1 MDELLETKRRVGM
14 AVKLRV
20 FRNMFKQGI
29 QSMWRNKSMGLASIT
44 SISAVLMILGI
55 VLVLILSINNVVN
68 DTKLK
73 FDEIEVFLEDEISSD
88 QMTEI
93 EETAKNVPG
102 VVSVI
107 YRSKEQAL
115 ELMKQDW
122 GEDAYLLEDLETNP
136 LPNSY
141 IIKVEDIELADN
153 LVNSIKTLDGVEEV
167 KYYKDIIDR
176 LLSFAS
182 YIRIGGIIIISV
194 LVFVSIFIISNTIKL
209 TVTSRKREINIM
221 KYVGATNSYIRGP
234 FIIEGV
240 FFGLVGAL
248 FSIVVVYYAYR
259 YLYLNMNESFYNMF
273 TFYLIPPESIIT
285 DIAVIFLT
293 IGAGIGAM
301 GSMLS
306 LKKFLNV

>member
-1 MDELLETKRRVGM
+1 MDELSETKRRVGM
-14 AVKLRV
+14 ALNLRI
-20 FRNMFKQGI
+20 FRNIFKQGI

-44 SISAVLMILGI
+44 SIAAVLMILGI

-68 DTKLK
+68 DTKLE
-73 FDEIEVFLEDEISSD
+73 FDEVEVFLEDEISSE
-88 QMTEI
+88 QMTKI
-93 EETAKNVPG
+93 EDTAKNVPG

-107 YRSKEQAL
+107 YRSKDQAL
-115 ELMKQDW
+115 EIMKEDW

-176 LLSFAS
+176 LLNFAS
-182 YIRIGGIIIISV
+182 YIRIGGMIIIAV

-234 FIIEGV
+234 FIIEGI

-248 FSIVVVYYAYR
+248 ISIAVVYFAYR
-259 YLYLNMNESFYNMF
+259 YIYLNMNESFYNMF
-273 TFYLIPPESIIT
+273 TFYLIPPESIIS
-285 DIAVIFLT
+285 DISVIFLT
-293 IGAGIGAM
+293 LGAGIGAM

>member
-14 AVKLRV
+14 ALKLRI

-44 SISAVLMILGI
+44 SIAAVLMILGI

-73 FDEIEVFLEDEISSD
+73 FDEIEVFLEDQISRE
-88 QMTEI
+88 QMTKI
-93 EETAKNVPG
+93 EDTAKDVPG

-115 ELMKQDW
+115 DLMKEDW

-167 KYYKDIIDR
+167 KYYKDIIDK
-176 LLSFAS
+176 LLNFAS
-182 YIRIGGIIIISV
+182 YIRIGGMIIIAV

-240 FFGLVGAL
+240 FFGIVGAL
-248 FSIVVVYYAYR
+248 FSIVVVYFAYR

-273 TFYLIPPESIIT
+273 TFYLIPPESIFSDIT
-285 DIAVIFLT
+285 VIFLT
-293 IGAGIGAM
+293 LGAGIGAM

>member
-1 MDELLETKRRVGM
+1 
-14 AVKLRV
+14 
-20 FRNMFKQGI
+20 
-29 QSMWRNKSMGLASIT
+29 MWRNKSMGLASIT
-44 SISAVLMILGI
+44 SIAAVLMILGI

-68 DTKLK
+68 DTKLE
-73 FDEIEVFLEDEISSD
+73 FDEVEVFLEDEISSE
-88 QMTEI
+88 QMTKI
-93 EETAKNVPG
+93 EDTAKDVPG

-107 YRSKEQAL
+107 YRSKDQAL
-115 ELMKQDW
+115 EIMKEDW

-176 LLSFAS
+176 LLNFAS
-182 YIRIGGIIIISV
+182 YIRIGGMIIIAV

-234 FIIEGV
+234 FIIEGI

-248 FSIVVVYYAYR
+248 ISIAVVYFAYR

-273 TFYLIPPESIIT
+273 TFYLIPPESIIS
-285 DIAVIFLT
+285 DISVIFLT
-293 IGAGIGAM
+293 LGAGIGAM

>member
-1 MDELLETKRRVGM
+1 MDELSETKRRVGM
-14 AVKLRV
+14 AMNLRIL
-20 FRNMFKQGI
+20 RNMFKQGI

-44 SISAVLMILGI
+44 SIAAVLMILGI

-73 FDEIEVFLEDEISSD
+73 FDEIEVFLEDQISSE
-88 QMTEI
+88 QMTKI
-93 EETAKNVPG
+93 EDTAKDVPG

-115 ELMKQDW
+115 ELMKEDW

-167 KYYKDIIDR
+167 KYYKDIIDK
-176 LLSFAS
+176 LLNFAS
-182 YIRIGGIIIISV
+182 YIRIGGMIIIAV

-240 FFGLVGAL
+240 FFGLVGAII
-248 FSIVVVYYAYR
+248 SIAVVYFAYR

-273 TFYLIPPESIIT
+273 TFYLIPPESIIS
-285 DIAVIFLT
+285 DISVIFLT
-293 IGAGIGAM
+293 LGAGIGAM

>member
-1 MDELLETKRRVGM
+1 M
-14 AVKLRV
+14 ALNLRI
-20 FRNMFKQGI
+20 FRNIFKQGI

-44 SISAVLMILGI
+44 SIAAVLMILGI

-68 DTKLK
+68 DTKLE
-73 FDEIEVFLEDEISSD
+73 FDEVEVFLEDEISLE
-88 QMTEI
+88 QMTKI
-93 EETAKNVPG
+93 EDTAKDVPG

-107 YRSKEQAL
+107 YRSKDQAL
-115 ELMKQDW
+115 EIMKEDW

-176 LLSFAS
+176 LLNFAS
-182 YIRIGGIIIISV
+182 YIRIGGMIIIAV

-234 FIIEGV
+234 FIIEGI

-248 FSIVVVYYAYR
+248 ISIAVVYFAYR

-273 TFYLIPPESIIT
+273 TFYLIPPESIIS
-285 DIAVIFLT
+285 DISVIFLT
-293 IGAGIGAM
+293 LGAGIGAM

>member
-1 MDELLETKRRVGM
+1 MDELSETKRRVGM
-14 AVKLRV
+14 EMNLRIL
-20 FRNMFKQGI
+20 RNMFKQGI

-44 SISAVLMILGI
+44 SIAAVLMILGI

-73 FDEIEVFLEDEISSD
+73 FDEIEVFLEDQISSE
-88 QMTEI
+88 QMTMI
-93 EETAKNVPG
+93 EDTAKDVPG

-115 ELMKQDW
+115 ELMKEDW

-167 KYYKDIIDR
+167 KYYKDIIDK
-176 LLSFAS
+176 LLNFAS
-182 YIRIGGIIIISV
+182 YIRIGGMIIIAV

-240 FFGLVGAL
+240 FFGLVGAII
-248 FSIVVVYYAYR
+248 SIAVVYFAYR

-273 TFYLIPPESIIT
+273 TFYLIPPESIIS
-285 DIAVIFLT
+285 DISVIFLT
-293 IGAGIGAM
+293 LGAGIGAM

>member
-1 MDELLETKRRVGM
+1 MTLN
-14 AVKLRV
+14 LRI
-20 FRNMFKQGI
+20 FRNMLKQGI
-29 QSMWRNKSMGLASIT
+29 QSMWRNKSMGVASIT
-44 SISAVLMILGI
+44 SIAAVLMILGI

-73 FDEIEVFLEDEISSD
+73 FDEIEVFLEDEISSE
-88 QMTEI
+88 QMSKI
-93 EETAKNVPG
+93 EDTAKDVPG

-115 ELMKQDW
+115 ELMKEDW

-167 KYYKDIIDR
+167 KYYKDIIDK
-176 LLSFAS
+176 LLNFAS
-182 YIRIGGIIIISV
+182 YIRIGGMIIIAV

-240 FFGLVGAL
+240 FFGLVGAII
-248 FSIVVVYYAYR
+248 SIAVVYFAYR

-273 TFYLIPPESIIT
+273 TFYLIPPESIIS
-285 DIAVIFLT
+285 DISVIFLT
-293 IGAGIGAM
+293 LGAGIGAM

>member
-14 AVKLRV
+14 ALKLRI

-44 SISAVLMILGI
+44 SIAAVLMILGI

-73 FDEIEVFLEDEISSD
+73 FDEIEVFLEDQISRE
-88 QMTEI
+88 QMTKI
-93 EETAKNVPG
+93 EDTAKNVPG

-115 ELMKQDW
+115 DLMKEDW

-167 KYYKDIIDR
+167 KYYKDIIDK
-176 LLSFAS
+176 LLNFAS
-182 YIRIGGIIIISV
+182 YIRIGGMIIIAV

-240 FFGLVGAL
+240 FFGIVGAL
-248 FSIVVVYYAYR
+248 FSIVVVYFAYR

-273 TFYLIPPESIIT
+273 TFYLIPPESIFSDIT
-285 DIAVIFLT
+285 VIFLT
-293 IGAGIGAM
+293 LGAGIGAM

>member
-1 MDELLETKRRVGM
+1 M
-14 AVKLRV
+14 ALNLRI
-20 FRNMFKQGI
+20 FRNIFKQGI

-44 SISAVLMILGI
+44 SIAAVLMILGI

-68 DTKLK
+68 DTKLE
-73 FDEIEVFLEDEISSD
+73 FDEVEVFLEDEISSE
-88 QMTEI
+88 QMTKI
-93 EETAKNVPG
+93 EDTAKDVPG

-107 YRSKEQAL
+107 YRSKDQAL
-115 ELMKQDW
+115 EIMKEDW

-176 LLSFAS
+176 LLNFAS
-182 YIRIGGIIIISV
+182 YIRIGGMIIIAV

-234 FIIEGV
+234 FIIEGI

-248 FSIVVVYYAYR
+248 ISIAVVYFAYR

-273 TFYLIPPESIIT
+273 TFYLIPPESIIS
-285 DIAVIFLT
+285 DISVIFLT
-293 IGAGIGAM
+293 LGAGIGAM

>member
-1 MDELLETKRRVGM
+1 M
-14 AVKLRV
+14 ALKLRI

-44 SISAVLMILGI
+44 SIAAVLMILGI

-73 FDEIEVFLEDEISSD
+73 FDEIEVFLEDQISRE
-88 QMTEI
+88 QMTKI
-93 EETAKNVPG
+93 EDTAKNVPG

-115 ELMKQDW
+115 DLMKEDW

-167 KYYKDIIDR
+167 KYYKDIIDK
-176 LLSFAS
+176 LLNFAS
-182 YIRIGGIIIISV
+182 YIRIGGMIIIAV

-240 FFGLVGAL
+240 FFGIVGAL
-248 FSIVVVYYAYR
+248 FSIVVVYFAYR

-273 TFYLIPPESIIT
+273 TFYLIPPESIFSDIT
-285 DIAVIFLT
+285 VIFLT
-293 IGAGIGAM
+293 LGAGIGAM

>member
-1 MDELLETKRRVGM
+1 MDELSETKRRVGM
-14 AVKLRV
+14 EMNLRIL
-20 FRNMFKQGI
+20 RNMFKQGI

-44 SISAVLMILGI
+44 SIAAVLMILGI

-73 FDEIEVFLEDEISSD
+73 FDEIEVFLEDQISSE
-88 QMTEI
+88 QMTMI
-93 EETAKNVPG
+93 EDTAKDVPG

-115 ELMKQDW
+115 ELMKEDW

-167 KYYKDIIDR
+167 KYYKDIIDK
-176 LLSFAS
+176 LLNFAS
-182 YIRIGGIIIISV
+182 YIRIGGMIIIAV

-248 FSIVVVYYAYR
+248 ISIAVVYFAYR

-273 TFYLIPPESIIT
+273 TFYLIPPESIIS
-285 DIAVIFLT
+285 DISVIFLT
-293 IGAGIGAM
+293 LGAGIGAM

>member
-14 AVKLRV
+14 ALKLRI

-44 SISAVLMILGI
+44 SIAAVLMILGI

-73 FDEIEVFLEDEISSD
+73 FDEIEVFLEDKISRE
-88 QMTEI
+88 QMTKI
-93 EETAKNVPG
+93 EDTAKNVPG

-115 ELMKQDW
+115 DLMKEDW

-167 KYYKDIIDR
+167 KYYKDIIDK
-176 LLSFAS
+176 LLNFAS
-182 YIRIGGIIIISV
+182 YIRIGGMIIIAV

-240 FFGLVGAL
+240 FFGIVGAL
-248 FSIVVVYYAYR
+248 FSIVVVYFAYR

-273 TFYLIPPESIIT
+273 TFYLIPPESIFSDIT
-285 DIAVIFLT
+285 VIFLT
-293 IGAGIGAM
+293 LGAGIGAM

>member
-1 MDELLETKRRVGM
+1 MDELSETKRRVGM
-14 AVKLRV
+14 TLNLRI
-20 FRNMFKQGI
+20 FRNMLKQGI
-29 QSMWRNKSMGLASIT
+29 QSMWRNKSMGVASIT
-44 SISAVLMILGI
+44 SIAAVLMILGI

-73 FDEIEVFLEDEISSD
+73 FDEIEVFLEDEISSE
-88 QMTEI
+88 QMSKI
-93 EETAKNVPG
+93 EDTAKDVPG

-115 ELMKQDW
+115 ELMKEDW

-167 KYYKDIIDR
+167 KYYKDIIDK
-176 LLSFAS
+176 LLNFAS
-182 YIRIGGIIIISV
+182 YIRIGGMIIIAV

-240 FFGLVGAL
+240 FFGLVGAII
-248 FSIVVVYYAYR
+248 SIAVVYFAYR

-273 TFYLIPPESIIT
+273 TFYLIPPESIIS
-285 DIAVIFLT
+285 DISVIFLT
-293 IGAGIGAM
+293 LGAGIGAM

>member
-14 AVKLRV
+14 ALKLRI

-44 SISAVLMILGI
+44 SIAAVLMILGI

-73 FDEIEVFLEDEISSD
+73 FDEIEVFLEDKISRE
-88 QMTEI
+88 QMTKI
-93 EETAKNVPG
+93 EDTAKNVPG

-115 ELMKQDW
+115 DLMKEDW

-167 KYYKDIIDR
+167 KYYKDIIDK
-176 LLSFAS
+176 LLNFAS
-182 YIRIGGIIIISV
+182 YIRIGGMIIIAV

-240 FFGLVGAL
+240 FLELLG
-248 FSIVVVYYAYR
+248 R
-259 YLYLNMNESFYNMF
+259 YFQLW
-273 TFYLIPPESIIT
+273 
-285 DIAVIFLT
+285 
-293 IGAGIGAM
+293 
-301 GSMLS
+301 
-306 LKKFLNV
+306 